1 MSEAKITIKN
11 KFGSIE
17 VFENNL
23 LIDKN
28 FMKQEVDL
36 NSIKAIH
43 FQKANMMGGYIRF
56 VVDEN
61 AKFDKYGDK
70 NTLLYSKENEDE
82 ADRFTSEVASFLGKE
97 KVVIEAPQ
105 NDFKII
111 GAIFGWSISI
121 ILSIMGIAMMADV
134 FQMGLFFLLVGL
146 SLIPPIK
153 RILNAKINALLEPK
167 CSKEWQIKLGTGTLK
182 FFAFFIIF
190 IICAACT
197 PTATTTTDG
206 SASTSPK
213 QHATK
218 SQYRNNKN
226 TKMIAEELGLKK
238 DQAAK
243 IYETLVSCGV
253 GNISSFKLFVDNQG
267 EANSYAVQA
276 YDIPEKILVYV
287 DKEGNVPDIYYDMKP
302 ILENGKRVAKIQDY
316 VLTSDEWLDLRV
328 QAQVYIEKFL
338 IAPKTAKFHNFK
350 YTINEN
356 KVITVAGTVEA
367 KNAFGVP
374 FEHPFLL
381 QYKKVDNVFD
391 LTNGILGNE
400 TIK

>member
-23 LIDKN
+23 LINKS
-28 FMKQEVDL
+28 FMKQEIEL
-36 NSIKAIH
+36 NNIKTIH

-61 AKFDKYGDK
+61 VKFDKYGDK

-82 ADRFTSEVASFLGKE
+82 ADRFTSEVANLLGKE
-97 KVVIEAPQ
+97 KIVIEAPQ

-111 GAIFGWSISI
+111 GTIFGWFISI
-121 ILSIMGIAMMADV
+121 VLTVMGIALMSEELG
-134 FQMGLFFLLVGL
+134 MGIFFLLIGV
-146 SLIPPIK
+146 SLIPPVK
-153 RILNAKINALLEPK
+153 KVLNSKINALLEKK
-167 CSKEWQIKLGTGTLK
+167 CSKSWQIKLGTGAIK
-182 FFAFFIIF
+182 FCVFFVLFVILV
-190 IICAACT
+190 ACIPST
-197 PTATTTTDG
+197 TSNTANN
-206 SASTSPK
+206 APNHK
-213 QHATK
+213 VTK

-226 TKMIAEELGLKK
+226 TKMIAEELGLTK

-253 GNISSFKLFVDNQG
+253 GNLSSFKLFVDNQG

-276 YDIPEKILVYV
+276 YGIPEKILVYV
-287 DKEGNVPDIYYDMKP
+287 DKDGNVPDIYYDMKP

-328 QAQVYIEKFL
+328 QAQVYIERFL

-356 KVITVAGTVEA
+356 KIVTVAGTVEA

-381 QYKKVDNVFD
+381 QYKKADNGFD

>member
-1 MSEAKITIKN
+1 MSEARITIKN

-23 LIDKN
+23 LINKS
-28 FMKQEVDL
+28 FMKQEIEL
-36 NSIKAIH
+36 NNIKAIH

-61 AKFDKYGDK
+61 VKFDKYGDK

-82 ADRFTSEVASFLGKE
+82 ADRFTSEVANLLGKE
-97 KVVIEAPQ
+97 KIVIEAPQ

-111 GAIFGWSISI
+111 GTIFGWFISI
-121 ILSIMGIAMMADV
+121 VLTVMGIALMSEELG
-134 FQMGLFFLLVGL
+134 MGIFFLLIGV
-146 SLIPPIK
+146 SLIPPVK
-153 RILNAKINALLEPK
+153 KVLNSKINALLEKK
-167 CSKEWQIKLGTGTLK
+167 CSKSWQIKLGTGAIK
-182 FFAFFIIF
+182 FCVFFVLFVIL
-190 IICAACT
+190 AACIPST
-197 PTATTTTDG
+197 TSNTANN
-206 SASTSPK
+206 APNHK
-213 QHATK
+213 VTK

-226 TKMIAEELGLKK
+226 TKMIAEELGLTK

-253 GNISSFKLFVDNQG
+253 GNLSSFKLFVDNQG

-276 YDIPEKILVYV
+276 YGIPEKILVYV
-287 DKEGNVPDIYYDMKP
+287 DKDGNVPDIYYDMKP

-328 QAQVYIEKFL
+328 QAQVYIERFL

-356 KVITVAGTVEA
+356 KIVTVAGTVEA

-381 QYKKVDNVFD
+381 QYKKADNGFD